1 MTVQSPFGQGPP
13 GPPAFANTSGTFV
26 VPPSTGGAGAQQVTI
41 QLGINPA
48 TGAPSTS
55 AGFFPPQPVS
65 VSFAGVSYGV
75 YNVVAQPTASSL
87 TLQNNGASGNP
98 TPGTVVP
105 SGAGVAPSGTGQ
117 PGPTGPAAYTTLLS
131 SFTLPAAGST
141 ATVNL
146 ASTGTTPALSWIT
159 LNDGVHPVLVQ
170 VQSVTD
176 GMHAVVLNPLGYT
189 GNPVVGYVVAS
200 SSFVTPTAAPTG
212 PLGQA
217 QIGSSLF
224 ANDGFDTATI
234 LPGAPLT
241 IPLNIAPLALSE
253 VLTLDVTVTFWSTV
267 TSDQGRARQTIQVR
281 NNGGTLQDPNGA
293 TVGVDT
299 SVPIQSLYSGAT
311 VAATVVQ
318 LVTNGNGLAIKIT
331 APPSVTIQARGSIGY
346 DRGGAIAG
354 AGPAPVVTSIVPA
367 TGGAGGG
374 TPYTIT
380 GHGFTGVS
388 GTGASVALDAAAAS
402 FVTQSDTTITGTSG
416 PNAGGAGVGPVLVTH
431 PLNGPSNTNIP
442 WTYTDDPLAMFG
454 TNLAAYG
461 NETSIQQTASVITAW
476 NDLTTNARHLNQI
489 GGVPTYNAASGTF
502 GGSKQ
507 TVTFDG
513 VSADLFANNFL
524 INLGGASSGDA
535 DIFLWAICKV
545 ISTTGV
551 LGIMGLNTAAIA
563 AAELVEL
570 SNQADTEGH
579 SRGSATASG
588 TIGGAKHLIMGYSQ
602 ATGTSRQN
610 ACQVDNGT
618 LATITGTGGAL
629 GSGTQFRLGCRASGA
644 SFCNVEIVNWGCAFF
659 APGTT
664 FPTALATR
672 LRTYSVTNYG
682 TP

>member
-1 MTVQSPFGQGPP
+1 
-13 GPPAFANTSGTFV
+13 
-26 VPPSTGGAGAQQVTI
+26 
-41 QLGINPA
+41 
-48 TGAPSTS
+48 
-55 AGFFPPQPVS
+55 
-65 VSFAGVSYGV
+65 VSYGV

-87 TLQNNGASGNP
+87 TLQNNDASGNP
-98 TPGTVVP
+98 TPGTIVP
-105 SGAGVAPSGTGQ
+105 SGAGIAPSGTGQ

-159 LNDGVHPVLVQ
+159 LNDGLHPVLVQ

-176 GMHAVVLNPLGYT
+176 GTHAVVLNPLGYT
-189 GNPVVGYVVAS
+189 GNPVVGYVVSS

-234 LPGAPLT
+234 VGGTTLT

-281 NNGGTLQDPNGA
+281 NNGGTLQDPNGQ
-293 TVGVDT
+293 TIGVDT

-311 VAATVVQ
+311 VATTAVQ
-318 LVTNGNGLAIKIT
+318 LTTNGNGLAIKIT
-331 APPSVTIQARGSIGY
+331 APATVTIQARGSVGY
-346 DRGGAIAG
+346 DRGGTTAG
-354 AGPAPVVTSIVPA
+354 AGAAPVVTGIAPG

-374 TPYTIT
+374 TPYVIT

-388 GTGASVALDAAAAS
+388 GTGASVALDGAPAS
-402 FVTQSDTTITGTSG
+402 FATQNDTTINGTSG
-416 PNAGGAGVGPVLVTH
+416 PNAGGAGSGFVVVTH
-431 PLNGPSNTNIP
+431 PLNGPSNATIP
-442 WTYTDDPLAMFG
+442 WVYTDDPLAMFG

-461 NETSIQQTASVITAW
+461 NETSIQQTASVISAW

-489 GGVPTYNAASGTF
+489 GGVPTYNAASATF

-524 INLGGASSGDA
+524 INLGGASGGDA
-535 DIFLWAICKV
+535 DVFLWCIVKI
-545 ISTTGV
+545 ISVTGV
-551 LGIMGLNTAAIA
+551 LGVMGLNTAAVA
-563 AAELVEL
+563 AAEIL
-570 SNQADTEGH
+570 SLNNQADAEGH
-579 SRGSATASG
+579 SRGSATATTPA
-588 TIGGAKHLIMGYSQ
+588 TIGGSRHLIMGYSQ
-602 ATGTSRQN
+602 ATGASRTNQ
-610 ACQVDNGT
+610 CQVDNN
-618 LATITGTGGAL
+618 AVFNITATGGAL
-629 GSGTQFRLGCRASGA
+629 GAGTQFRLGCRATGS
-644 SFCNVEIVNWGCAFF
+644 SFCNVEMVNWGCAFY
-659 APGTT
+659 APGTPY
-664 FPTALATR
+664 PTAIATR
-672 LRTYSVTNYG
+672 LRTYSNTNYL